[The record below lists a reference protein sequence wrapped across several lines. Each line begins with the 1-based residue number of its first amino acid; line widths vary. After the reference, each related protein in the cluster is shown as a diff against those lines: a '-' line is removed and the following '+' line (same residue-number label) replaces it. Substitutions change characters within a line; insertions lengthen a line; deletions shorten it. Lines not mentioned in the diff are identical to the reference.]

1 MSYNNDEQARRAQA
15 AQNNQ
20 WASNSSQPQNFAPY
34 QTGTY
39 SDPNEPIIH
48 TTGTV
53 PMNTLNS
60 PSSHSRPVLPYD
72 PTRQSSAAHDPSGRE
87 NLLRTTLVRAA
98 YGQGEPSREPLG
110 VGFGAQHPN
119 YYAQAAPYPGP
130 GPSGSQTAQTHP
142 HGLMADSTDPQSAL
156 SDRDAERLRA
166 KAKREEKISK
176 GECPKDKNPLAPG
189 KSKCERTRYIAIRIA
204 DFNMTSNKEYDYG
217 QSSQDKSKGKE
228 TEIVNRFPNPP
239 PPNQNYP
246 RPQMPY
252 RWPTPVI
259 TNDNTDNPVV
269 IGSPAFKQAEPWTI
283 HQTVTASFVPNAL
296 CILQSCAKSTT
307 RNKTL

>member
-1 MSYNNDEQARRAQA
+1 MSHNNDEQARRAQA

-20 WASNSSQPQNFAPY
+20 WASNSSQPQNFAYY

-39 SDPNEPIIH
+39 SDSNEPIIH

-72 PTRQSSAAHDPSGRE
+72 PTRQSSAAHDPSGQE
-87 NLLRTTLVRAA
+87 NLLRTTLVRAT
-98 YGQGEPSREPLG
+98 YGQGELSREPLG

-142 HGLMADSTDPQSAL
+142 HGLMSDSADPQSAL

-166 KAKREEKISK
+166 KVKREEKISK
-176 GECPKDKNPLAPG
+176 GECPNDKNPLAPG
-189 KSKCERTRYIAIRIA
+189 KSKCERCAETDKRSSAARRQRVIDRGICYVCRETPGVAEGKKCQNCIDDAA
-204 DFNMTSNKEYDYG
+204 AKY
-217 QSSQDKSKGKE
+217 QSRK
-228 TEIVNRFPNPP
+228 
-239 PPNQNYP
+239 
-246 RPQMPY
+246 
-252 RWPTPVI
+252 
-259 TNDNTDNPVV
+259 
-269 IGSPAFKQAEPWTI
+269 
-283 HQTVTASFVPNAL
+283 
-296 CILQSCAKSTT
+296 
-307 RNKTL
+307 